1 MTVKTSFSCGE
12 NLTIAHASGL
22 HQRLVKAL
30 EKTSNIELKADKVQ
44 KADTAGLQLFV
55 ALKKEIVD
63 GGGDLQWKNPSEALI
78 STAKQLGLQEYLN
91 F

>member
-12 NLTIAHASGL
+12 NLNIAHASSL

-30 EKTSNIELKADKVQ
+30 EKTSYIELKADKVQ

-55 ALKKEIVD
+55 ALKKEVAD
-63 GGGDLQWKNPSEALI
+63 GGGKLHWKNPSEALLL
-78 STAKQLGLQEYLN
+78 TAAQLGLHEQLN